1 MSFRYWKYR
10 ENIRRFLPTQM
21 GICGFKYF
29 EQDDRLECYPFNF
42 YMLPY
47 SFENLPNMD
56 KNFSVSV
63 SSFAFLAK
71 NKFDF
76 NKLFYES
83 VGYLSHE
90 DYEKYKE

>member
-1 MSFRYWKYR
+1 M
-10 ENIRRFLPTQM
+10 PTQM

-29 EQDDRLECYPFNF
+29 EQEDRLECYPFNF

-47 SFENLPNMD
+47 SFESLPYMD
-56 KNFSVSV
+56 KNFAVSI
-63 SSFAFLAK
+63 SSFEFLAK

-90 DYEKYKE
+90 DYELYKEKRALKNQ